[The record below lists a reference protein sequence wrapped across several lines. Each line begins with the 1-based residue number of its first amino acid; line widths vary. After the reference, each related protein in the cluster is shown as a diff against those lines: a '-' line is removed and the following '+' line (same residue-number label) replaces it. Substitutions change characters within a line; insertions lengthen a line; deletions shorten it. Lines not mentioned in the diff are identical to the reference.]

1 MGTRIGTHILIKTP
15 GEPFRAYLPPP
26 IPPQPPIE
34 IAGILMLLDKANQA
48 VGRLDG
54 VSHLLPNIPLF
65 LYMYIRKE
73 AVMSSQ
79 IEGTQSS
86 LSDLLTY
93 ENEAAPGAPADGDVA
108 EVSSYVAAMD
118 HGLARMRDGFPISLR
133 LIREMHGILLSKGR
147 GMYQTP
153 GEFRTSQNW
162 IGGTRPGNAVY
173 VPPPPDRLMDFLD
186 QFEKFLHA
194 EGLEL
199 PILLKAAIAHLQFES
214 IHPFLDGNGRLGR
227 LLITLMLC
235 AGSVLTQPM
244 LYLSLYLK
252 RHRQRYYELLQSVR
266 LTGNW
271 EVWIEFFLQ
280 GVVET
285 AHQAAD
291 AAKRLSAVLDED
303 RSKIETLGRAAGSAL
318 SLHRHMQ
325 KSPIFSVSRAARQLA
340 LSFPT
345 TQKSVDH
352 LLQAGIIKESTG
364 KLKGRMYT
372 YSRYLDILSEGAEP
386 IPLIS

>member
-1 MGTRIGTHILIKTP
+1 METRIGTHLLIRTP
-15 GEPFRAYLPPP
+15 VEPFRAYLPPSL
-26 IPPQPPIE
+26 PPTPPIQ

-48 VGRLDG
+48 IGRLDG
-54 VSHLLPNIPLF
+54 ISHLLPNIPLF

-86 LSDLLTY
+86 LSDLLIY
-93 ENEAAPGAPADGDVA
+93 ENEAAPGAPAYDDVE

-118 HGLARMRDGFPISLR
+118 HGLARLQEGFPLSLR

-153 GEFRTSQNW
+153 GEFRSSQNW

-173 VPPPPDRLMDFLD
+173 VPPPPDLLMGFLD

-194 EGLEL
+194 DGLEL
-199 PILLKAAIAHLQFES
+199 PILVKAAVAHLQFES

-227 LLITLMLC
+227 LLVTLMLC

-252 RHRQRYYELLQSVR
+252 RHRQRYYDLLQSVR

-271 EVWIEFFLQ
+271 RCGSNSSSTGWWKLPTRQRMRPSVYLQ
-280 GVVET
+280 SSLKIAPESKHSAERPV
-285 AHQAAD
+285 
-291 AAKRLSAVLDED
+291 RLSACTDTC
-303 RSKIETLGRAAGSAL
+303 RKAL
-318 SLHRHMQ
+318 YFRFLAPRNSWR
-325 KSPIFSVSRAARQLA
+325 FRFRQRRNRW
-340 LSFPT
+340 T
-345 TQKSVDH
+345 TCCKP
-352 LLQAGIIKESTG
+352 G
-364 KLKGRMYT
+364 Y
-372 YSRYLDILSEGAEP
+372 
-386 IPLIS
+386 